1 MPSRWT
7 KTLVEDPDSPGVNLL
22 DLEGIAEELG
32 WQVGDTLQWSDNQD
46 GTFTLKKVDN
56 EQ

>member
-1 MPSRWT
+1 MLS
-7 KTLVEDPDSPGVNLL
+7 KVVNLIEDPDSPGDLLL

-32 WQVGDTLQWSDNQD
+32 WEIGDTLQWTNNQN